1 MDEDRYEGSDDE
13 ERFER
18 SRLRTAVA
26 PGPPG
31 NQQEHGGE
39 ICIREYLDSP
49 VATSTAGTPEGARD
63 RLVGA
68 ACNRGSK
75 WFYSGRGAA
84 RASTAHRAGSSRFA
98 GDRTRTRPSDA
109 SRARYSAEVS
119 PRYEK
124 RFDQM
129 IADATVDC

>member
-1 MDEDRYEGSDDE
+1 MNRAARVIRPPHMDEDRYKDSDDE

-18 SRLRTAVA
+18 SRRRTAVA

-31 NQQEHGGE
+31 NQHEHGGE

-49 VATSTAGTPEGARD
+49 VATSTAGTVEGARD
-63 RLVGA
+63 RLVGV
-68 ACNRGSK
+68 ACNRGST
-75 WFYSGRGAA
+75 WFYSGRGTA

-109 SRARYSAEVS
+109 SRAR
-119 PRYEK
+119 
-124 RFDQM
+124 
-129 IADATVDC
+129 